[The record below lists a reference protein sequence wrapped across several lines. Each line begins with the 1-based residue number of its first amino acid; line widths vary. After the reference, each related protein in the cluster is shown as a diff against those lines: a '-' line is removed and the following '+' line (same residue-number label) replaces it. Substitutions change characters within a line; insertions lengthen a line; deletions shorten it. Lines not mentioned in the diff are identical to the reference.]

1 MKETNDNKSIQMKKI
16 SKTYSELAN
25 ILEGIEQSIKWLDEQ
40 IIERDKYIQE
50 NELTENSWEW
60 RDQLDNFARREAL
73 LDIIDY
79 LSKFKWLR

>member
-79 LSKFKWLR
+79 LSKFK